1 MKVIERSPIGGEVR
15 STSSGDRIRGIWKFG
30 LSWDRDIQAQS
41 TLIRNLGKSLDSK
54 YTLVNNVALPSFA
67 LPVPV
72 VLVGPTGVRTFYVS
86 GADGIFRYREDVWY
100 ELDHRS
106 QSYKLSRPNLVR
118 RTELMSRA
126 IDEYLFTK
134 GFYLEETE
142 SVLFFAHP
150 GVHVDTPDSPVHL
163 LYADGVE
170 GYASGLKQ
178 EDVVLDPIERER
190 ITELL
195 TNSRPAPPKVNENLR
210 SLVPPKETVGVG
222 EVRMKP
228 WQWVV
233 IFILTILMLITII
246 ITAYLILNLG

>member
-1 MKVIERSPIGGEVR
+1 
-15 STSSGDRIRGIWKFG
+15 
-30 LSWDRDIQAQS
+30 
-41 TLIRNLGKSLDSK
+41 
-54 YTLVNNVALPSFA
+54 
-67 LPVPV
+67 
-72 VLVGPTGVRTFYVS
+72 
-86 GADGIFRYREDVWY
+86 
-100 ELDHRS
+100 
-106 QSYKLSRPNLVR
+106 
-118 RTELMSRA
+118 
-126 IDEYLFTK
+126 
-134 GFYLEETE
+134 
-142 SVLFFAHP
+142 VLFFAHP